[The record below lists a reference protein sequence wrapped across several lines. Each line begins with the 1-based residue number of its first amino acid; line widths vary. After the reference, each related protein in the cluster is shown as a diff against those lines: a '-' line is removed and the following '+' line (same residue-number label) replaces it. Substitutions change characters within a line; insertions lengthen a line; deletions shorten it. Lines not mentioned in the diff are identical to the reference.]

1 METIKVTTRLSTEE
15 KESVLVYD
23 YVDKVWHA
31 ETVIPKHLN
40 KWKKQGWKQTAE
52 YIYDDGSVCG
62 GAFVVPE
69 KAVSFRNPNIK
80 RVMSEKQMKNLLG
93 DAENDEDDEDDED

>member
-1 METIKVTTRLSTEE
+1 METVKINTRLSNEE
-15 KESVLVYD
+15 RESVLVYD
-23 YVDKVWHA
+23 YIDKVWYA
-31 ETVIPKHLN
+31 DTVVPKHLN
-40 KWKKQGWKQTAE
+40 KWKKQGWKQTTE

-80 RVMSEKQMKNLLG
+80 RVMSEKQMQNLLG
-93 DAENDEDDEDDED
+93 SNTGYEEDEDDED